1 VNLVLEGI
9 PFLERYHEWLLTYHF
24 RAWHFVYAQP
34 LPWDRLGEAVCILAA
49 FNLTAFLIGAAIFQA
64 RDIKS

>member
-1 VNLVLEGI
+1 
-9 PFLERYHEWLLTYHF
+9 LTYHL

-34 LPWDRLGEAVCILAA
+34 VPWDRLGEAVCILVA